1 MDQAADIMR
10 LGMFSARALP
20 VVSLC
25 HNDPSRRDPALCGER
40 CGTYETLS
48 SGNYYGID
56 FSVTDCSDNIVL
68 DTESRLVHGCVFES

>member
-25 HNDPSRRDPALCGER
+25 H
-40 CGTYETLS
+40 
-48 SGNYYGID
+48 
-56 FSVTDCSDNIVL
+56 IVL
-68 DTESRLVHGCVFES
+68 PGGIQPYVESVAARMKHFLQVIITGSISV